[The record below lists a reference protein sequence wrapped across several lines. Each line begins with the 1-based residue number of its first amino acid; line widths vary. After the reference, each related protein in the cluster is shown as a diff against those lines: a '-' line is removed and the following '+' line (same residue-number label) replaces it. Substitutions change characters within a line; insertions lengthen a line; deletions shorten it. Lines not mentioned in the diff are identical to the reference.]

1 MAPET
6 QNIENNPM
14 QSRMDPRPRD
24 AQAARV
30 RATRVRRHGPHGTAI
45 GTMHKLLCDQRRT
58 MQPGIGTQLVQNK
71 PCDVFS
77 RYSSTMEV
85 GKIRQRPDGIAA
97 RLVVQHGRTNENPVE
112 AAFSDDRFLPVLVG
126 VHVAQEERENQVVGV
141 LHPGMT
147 ENNCKHRPS
156 SRLKGRASVPFY
168 VRFSSRR
175 LAGRRQE
182 RMQRRAPRAGRSL
195 HPAS

>member
-1 MAPET
+1 
-6 QNIENNPM
+6 
-14 QSRMDPRPRD
+14 
-24 AQAARV
+24 
-30 RATRVRRHGPHGTAI
+30 
-45 GTMHKLLCDQRRT
+45 
-58 MQPGIGTQLVQNK
+58 MQPDIGTQLVQNK

-77 RYSSTMEV
+77 RYGSTMEV